1 MNTGLKELKAR
12 CQCAFWRLQMTHS
25 LAFSSFL
32 GSWPLPPSLKP
43 AAQHLPIFLSDLCFF
58 DLISFFSAG
67 GGGRTVIWYTTKH
80 NCTML

>member
-58 DLISFFSAG
+58 DLISFSFG
-67 GGGRTVIWYTTKH
+67 GGAHGYSVYHKT
-80 NCTML
+80 